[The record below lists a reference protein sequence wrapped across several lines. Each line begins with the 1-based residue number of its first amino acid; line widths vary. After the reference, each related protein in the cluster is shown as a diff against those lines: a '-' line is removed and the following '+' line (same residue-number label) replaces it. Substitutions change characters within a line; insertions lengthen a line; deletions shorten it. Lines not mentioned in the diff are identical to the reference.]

1 MASNDTTKKNLE
13 LDCMLLPGFVKA
25 NSTLIVYTTQGLVS
39 IKI

>member
-13 LDCMLLPGFVKA
+13 LDRILLPGFVKA
-25 NSTLIVYTTQGLVS
+25 LTVYTTQGLVS